1 MTAGKIKI
9 FAGAEN
15 SINEWSRYYNIISR
29 KGIYHCPQY
38 IRVLEKHSGNPTELF
53 IYEINDNNF
62 IYYPYFKRSLEK
74 LPFAQHCK
82 SFPHG
87 YFDIDSS
94 WYYGG
99 PLLQSDHPTM
109 KDKLVTSFPKAF
121 LDYCKASKIVSEFIR
136 FDPNLSNYKYF
147 GKLLPLSKNRDTVYV
162 DLSQPEDDIWMKMEG
177 RARTAIRKA
186 KKMGVKVHAS
196 NNKENLIKFCDI
208 YALEMERKEALPHYR
223 FNQQFIFRIFDA
235 IGERIQLIYAEI
247 DGTFISGGI
256 FIYELGQAA
265 HYYLMAT
272 HQSYRH
278 YQANNL
284 ILYEAMRF
292 FKSKGIKIFDL
303 QGGREGVYYFK
314 KSFSKNRAP
323 FFTSGIVR
331 NATVYDK
338 LVKLKENH
346 LGPQET
352 DFFPLYRLK
361 ETN

>member
-1 MTAGKIKI
+1 MASGKTKILAGT
-9 FAGAEN
+9 EE
-15 SINEWSRYYNIISR
+15 SINEWSRYYNMISR

-38 IRVLEKHSGNPTELF
+38 IKVLQKHSGNPAELF
-53 IYEINDNNF
+53 IFEINDNNF

-74 LPFAQHCK
+74 LPLAQHCE
-82 SFPHG
+82 SFPYG

-99 PLLQSDHPTM
+99 PLIQSNHPTM
-109 KDKLVTSFPKAF
+109 NHELVTSFTIAF
-121 LDYCKASKIVSEFIR
+121 SDYCKASKIVSEFIR
-136 FDPNLSNYKYF
+136 FDPNLLNYKYF
-147 GKLLPLSKNRDTVYV
+147 ENLLPLSKNRDTVYV
-162 DLSQPEDDIWMKMEG
+162 DLAQPEDDIWIKMEG

-186 KKMGVKVHAS
+186 EKMGVKVHAS
-196 NNKENLIKFCDI
+196 NNKENLLKFCEI
-208 YALEMERKEALPHYR
+208 YALEMERKAALPHYR
-223 FNQQFIFRIFDA
+223 FSRQFISRLFDT
-235 IGERIQLIYAEI
+235 ICERIQLIYAEI
-247 DGTFISGGI
+247 DGIFISGGI

-265 HYYLMAT
+265 HYFLMAT
-272 HQSYRH
+272 HHAYRH

-303 QGGREGVYYFK
+303 QGGRESVFNFK

-331 NATVYDK
+331 NEIVYDK
-338 LVKLKENH
+338 LVKLKEND
-346 LGPQET
+346 LGSKELT
-352 DFFPLYRLK
+352 FFPVYRVK